1 MTQYLK
7 TTLTFLK
14 TIELCGQ
21 NRLYDIGVSDNKIE
35 WQTLYF
41 DVFRLRR
48 EHLDTCLIGT

>member
-14 TIELCGQ
+14 SIELCGQ